1 MSVPLTDELRVS
13 YTDSNDKKH
22 SNKVDLMDDYRSSM
36 DCAFVFGFS
45 VMANDYLSLDIVAN
59 LGVSDL
65 YDGHLK
71 YMNMNLDASS
81 LNLGITVYPF

>member
-1 MSVPLTDELRVS
+1 
-13 YTDSNDKKH
+13 
-22 SNKVDLMDDYRSSM
+22 MDDYRSSL

-45 VMANDYLSLDIVAN
+45 VMANDYLSLDIAAN